1 MTAAG
6 DPTARRRR
14 KGDGAKLPDGRWMV
28 RAVVNGRP
36 RAFTGKTQA
45 EAKQKAQKARLAA
58 TETEPA
64 TAMTVEEFLTE
75 HVRETKLSL
84 KATSWRKP
92 EVVFRRH
99 VIPRIGR
106 LPLTSVTER
115 TLAELYASL
124 KPALGPRSL
133 HHVHVILGTALE
145 SARRRRL
152 IAVNPARNLKA
163 PRAVVTRRD
172 IWTREQCDAFLNAAA
187 GDPFYAFFVVALTAG
202 MRPGEVMA
210 LHWRDVD
217 MEKRQIHVRWNA
229 IDGFEGRELAE
240 PKTERARRTIDV
252 PTRTVEALAARRPAR
267 ARDGDLVFPGQ
278 DGKLL
283 AAGTILRSHF
293 YPIVDR
299 AGLPRIPLYAL
310 RDMHATLLLE
320 QGVPID
326 VVSARLGHANVA
338 TTLTHYAHVTQRRQD
353 QAVQAMEAVFG

>member
-1 MTAAG
+1 
-6 DPTARRRR
+6 
-14 KGDGAKLPDGRWMV
+14 MV
-28 RAVVNGRP
+28 RALVNGRP

-45 EAKQKAQKARLAA
+45 EAKQKAQRARLA
-58 TETEPA
+58 ETTPELA
-64 TAMTVEEFLTE
+64 AAMTVEAFLVE
-75 HVRETKLSL
+75 HLRETKLSL
-84 KATSWRKP
+84 KPSSWRKP
-92 EVVFRRH
+92 EVIFRLH

-106 LPLTSVTER
+106 LPLTAVTER

-124 KPALGPRSL
+124 RPKLGPRSL

-145 SARRRRL
+145 AARRRRL

-172 IWTREQCDAFLNAAA
+172 IWTREQCDTFLAAA
-187 GDPFYAFFVVALTAG
+187 ADDPFYSFFVVALTTG
-202 MRPGEVMA
+202 MRPGEIMA

-217 MEKRQIHVRWNA
+217 LERRQIRVRWNA

-240 PKTERARRTIDV
+240 PKTERARRTIDI
-252 PTRTVEALAARRPAR
+252 PAKTVEALAAHRAPR
-267 ARDGDLVFPGQ
+267 ARDGDLVFPGHG
-278 DGKLL
+278 GKLL
-283 AAGTILRSHF
+283 AAGTVLGTHF
-293 YPIVDR
+293 YPITDR
-299 AGLPRIPLYAL
+299 VSLPRIPLYAL

-353 QAVQAMEAVFG
+353 QAVRAMEAIFA